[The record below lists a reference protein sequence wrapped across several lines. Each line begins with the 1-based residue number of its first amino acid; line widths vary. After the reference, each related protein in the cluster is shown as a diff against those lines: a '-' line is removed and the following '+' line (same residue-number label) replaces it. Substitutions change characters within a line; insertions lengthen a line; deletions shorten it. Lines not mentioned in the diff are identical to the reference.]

1 MANWR
6 ILFVA
11 SIASIASGLSPDHSD
26 YESLTTSE
34 DNKSHSL
41 TKELLNLDLGYNV
54 LNSEVLRKSLVASA
68 EVTGVAASESAE
80 ALPQASPLI
89 QDRNFQVSGGQNT
102 WASASAASNNDEKFW
117 TGGPSPFFFPDFG
130 FGRPRQVS
138 VSAVRPVP
146 FRHRPTSV
154 SGTGNPGKNRK
165 PTPSATR
172 PSPPAGSGSNR
183 NRSPAPKA
191 FVGDQHQ
198 CGTGSCEFFLFC
210 WLSGGQIEG
219 SCGGFLFACCLRAD
233 GGGRNSKAI
242 AVKVSFFW
250 TKPKKTPKNIS
261 FFQKKNLTKNSF
273 LMSEKR

>member
-6 ILFVA
+6 ILFLA

-68 EVTGVAASESAE
+68 EVTGVAASEAAE

-102 WASASAASNNDEKFW
+102 WASTSAASNNDEKFW

-250 TKPKKTPKNIS
+250 TKTKKNPKKHLLFPKKPY
-261 FFQKKNLTKNSF
+261 KKQFSN
-273 LMSEKR
+273 E